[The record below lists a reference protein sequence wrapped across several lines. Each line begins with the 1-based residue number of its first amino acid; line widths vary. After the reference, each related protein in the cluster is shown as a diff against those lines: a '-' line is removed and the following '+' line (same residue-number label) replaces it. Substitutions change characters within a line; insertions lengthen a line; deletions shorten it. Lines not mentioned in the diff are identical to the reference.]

1 MPSIHVLLI
10 EDEKQ
15 LQQYASEALAKR
27 GVKVSS
33 AMNTI
38 EADRILGR
46 EKVDVIIC
54 DILMPAENGLS
65 YVRRLRADGTQT
77 PVIFLSALADED
89 VIKVGI
95 DSGAAD
101 YMIKP
106 FDSEQLYQRI
116 LQFVHPPEG

>member
-15 LQQYASEALAKR
+15 MQQYASQALAKR

-33 AMNTI
+33 AQNTA
-38 EADRILGR
+38 EADRILSSS

-89 VIKVGI
+89 VIRVGI

-101 YMIKP
+101 YLIKP
-106 FDSEQLYQRI
+106 FDTEQLYQRI
-116 LQFVHPPEG
+116 LQFARPQG

>member
-15 LQQYASEALAKR
+15 LQQYASEALSKR

-33 AMNTI
+33 AMNTA